1 MANTIK
7 KKIIVVGGGFAGIQ
21 FIKTLDE
28 KLFDVVLVDKINHH
42 QFQPLFYQVATSQLE
57 PSSISFPLR
66 NIFKKKNN
74 VQIRLATVLS
84 IDKTKKTI
92 TTSIGD
98 FDYDYLV
105 IAIGCT
111 TNFFGNENIKQNA
124 LTLKST
130 YDSITIRNHILQTF
144 ENIISASPEEKES
157 LFNFVIVGAGP
168 TGVELSGA
176 FAEIKKDVLPKDYRG
191 IDFSRLNI
199 LLIEGTKNTLNS
211 MSNTAQLSS
220 RNYLEK
226 MGVKIYTETFVK
238 NYDGNILTLNTG
250 ETIKTKTVIWAAGVT
265 GNKIEGF
272 APETI
277 TPTNRLK
284 VNRINKVLE
293 SENIFALGDIA
304 YMETT
309 LYPKA
314 HPQLANVAINQAK
327 LLAKNLKYLKQ
338 NKPTKNFEYR
348 DLGSMATIGRNKA
361 VVDLPFIH
369 FKGYFAWLTW
379 IFVHL
384 MLILSVKN
392 KLIIFINW
400 AWAYITKST
409 SLGLILSQQ
418 KEGKNVKVSLVKDKI
433 KNTPLKFHY
442 ATVSEALNKLSL
454 EGFVTDFNLEKNY
467 TKFET
472 EDFEIVYVYRY
483 EGDTD
488 PSDQAIV
495 YAIESKVGTKGIL
508 VNGYGISSDSRTIKI
523 LEKILIKK

>member
-1 MANTIK
+1 MEINSNLNTIVNK
-7 KKIIVVGGGFAGIQ
+7 QKVIVVGGGFAGIQ

-28 KLFDVVLVDKINHH
+28 NLFDVLLIDKINHH

-66 NIFKKKNN
+66 NIFKKKTN

-84 IDKTKKTI
+84 IDKAKNII
-92 TTSIGD
+92 TTDIGN
-98 FDYDYLV
+98 FDYNYLI

-111 TNFFGNENIKQNA
+111 TNFFGNEIIKENS

-130 YDSITIRNHILQTF
+130 YDAITIRNHILQTF
-144 ENIISASPEEKES
+144 ENITSASEEKKQS

-168 TGVELSGA
+168 TGVEMAGA
-176 FAEIKKDVLPKDYRG
+176 FAEIKKEVLPKDYRG

-199 LLIEGTKNTLNS
+199 LLIEGSKNTLNS
-211 MSNTAQLSS
+211 MSVIAQKAS
-220 RNYLEK
+220 RNYIEK
-226 MGVKIYTETFVK
+226 MGVKIHTETFVK
-238 NYDGNILTLNTG
+238 NYDGNNLELSTG
-250 ETIKTKTVIWAAGVT
+250 EIIKTKTVIWAAGIV
-265 GNKIEGF
+265 GNKIKGLS
-272 APETI
+272 PEII
-277 TPTNRLK
+277 TSANRLK
-284 VNRINKVLE
+284 VDRINKVLG

-304 YMETT
+304 YMETP

-327 LLAKNLKYLKQ
+327 LLAKNLKSLLQK
-338 NKPTKNFEYR
+338 KSTKDFEYK

-400 AWAYITKST
+400 AWAYTTKDT

-418 KEGKNVKVSLVKDKI
+418 KNERVV
-433 KNTPLKFHY
+433 
-442 ATVSEALNKLSL
+442 
-454 EGFVTDFNLEKNY
+454 
-467 TKFET
+467 
-472 EDFEIVYVYRY
+472 
-483 EGDTD
+483 
-488 PSDQAIV
+488 
-495 YAIESKVGTKGIL
+495 
-508 VNGYGISSDSRTIKI
+508 
-523 LEKILIKK
+523 